1 MHTTAWGSLQEWL
14 KRGSMLLALISLPAW
29 AAPQQLTLKYDLQ
42 QQGATIGTVRDRVLV
57 TGNRYQLESTTE
69 GKGIYRLMGE
79 RTLSSQG
86 LVVANALRPGHF
98 ESLQSNHPHKTIIN
112 DFDWVQKKL
121 TLDVKGERETLS
133 LPKGTQD
140 LLSVMYCWM
149 WQPPKGPRAMVPVTN
164 GKKLSQRQFV
174 VTEEKTPLQTAAGSF
189 RVIKLA
195 DSDGEKIL
203 YLARDKGYLPVKLVV
218 IDGNKRMEQVL
229 ASMTG
234 Q

>member
-1 MHTTAWGSLQEWL
+1 MHTAWGRLQGWL
-14 KRGSMLLALISLPAW
+14 KRISPALALIALPVW
-29 AAPQQLTLKYDLQ
+29 AAPQQLTLKYDLL

-57 TGNRYQLESTTE
+57 TGNRYKLESMTE

-86 LVVANALRPGHF
+86 QVIANAIRPGHF
-98 ESLQSNHPHKTIIN
+98 ESLQSNHPNKTVIN
-112 DFDWVQKKL
+112 DFDWTQKTL
-121 TLDVKGERETLS
+121 TLQVKGERETVS

-149 WQPPKGPRAMVPVTN
+149 WQPPKGQRVMLPVTN
-164 GKKLSQRQFV
+164 GKKLTQRQFE
-174 VTEEKTPLQTAAGSF
+174 VTEEKALLQTAAGRF
-189 RVIKLA
+189 KVIKLA

-203 YLARDKGYLPVKLVV
+203 YLAKEKGYLPVKLVV
-218 IDGNKRMEQVL
+218 VDGDKRMEQVL
-229 ASMTG
+229 ASISG